1 MRTRIAIIAGL
12 AIFSAFGAAQ
22 NPFETGGSG
31 GSSQGSKPWSDFKL
45 NPKTTIKLD
54 FRNSNVDSVIALY
67 SKASGVNI
75 IKDPA
80 LTGAITVTSAKAVS
94 LDEAFQILQATLSL
108 KNFDM
113 RKEGNLLIIRQRRN
127 DNRGGR
133 DGGGDPRQGGNDS
146 GFRFPEGFNPESFM
160 SSNRANL
167 VVYPIKFANSAQVA
181 RVINEVF
188 AVTQNPFESMF
199 QQMMGGGGFNPQMF
213 NQGGGRGGRGNNNNN
228 RFGNFGRGGAAMG
241 TTVRAS
247 SDDYSNSVIVNAP
260 RSEQENVKN
269 LISQIDKETDQPVA
283 PRVFKL
289 EYAIASEIA
298 PSVQNVLTANAPKGR
313 GGAGTQNVP
322 IEQRFQQAFRFG
334 NTQAA
339 FGTVVADARTNSLIV
354 TATEDNLKLVEQ
366 VIKDLDTEITYE
378 SNVFVFPLANARA
391 SDISNLLGQAFGS
404 RTAGGNN
411 RNFGNTGNR
420 NTGNQNNRNN
430 NNRNNNN
437 RNNNNRNNAF
447 GGGRGTDDS
456 GAAAD
461 DNSLWLDL
469 EDPNA
474 AMGMLETNI
483 GVAQGG
489 GFGQFFGGQQ
499 NRNTATA
506 GQGRD
511 PQGRLVPV
519 QDLTGQVTVIPD
531 ENTNSVIVVTS
542 PENADLLRSVLGTLD
557 RIPEQVMIET
567 IIVEATL
574 DKTNKFGIEWNYIN
588 GKPFN
593 QQGGSDQTQTQFNLQ
608 NANPSLQ
615 GFRYTLTGGN
625 LSAFLNA
632 MQTDQKFKVL
642 STPRI
647 FTSNNAEAQINIS
660 QRVPYV
666 LSSREDVNGNLT
678 FTYAFE
684 DVGIVLTV
692 TPRITS
698 NGYVTMD
705 IDQQANDL
713 QGFTDFNAP
722 IINTRSANTT
732 VSVKDGETV
741 VLGGII
747 RSTVSSTTRKVPLLG
762 DIPIL
767 GNLFKTTDKQDVQT
781 ELMVFLTPKLVRD
794 EEEARRLREEQVKGM
809 TPDSQKSL
817 GKVIPPAKVTSDS
830 SPGAKNPPTTSRPPT
845 NSRPPTATPP
855 PGGGSR

>member
-1 MRTRIAIIAGL
+1 MRTKLAIVAGL
-12 AIFSAFGAAQ
+12 ALMSSLGFGQFDFGGGAAR
-22 NPFETGGSG
+22 P
-31 GSSQGSKPWSDFKL
+31 SQPSTPWSEFKL

-54 FRNSNVDSVIALY
+54 FRNANVDSVVALF
-67 SKASGVNI
+67 SKASGINI

-108 KNFDM
+108 KNYDM
-113 RKEGNLLIIRQRRN
+113 RKEGNLLVIRQRRN
-127 DNRGGR
+127 DGRGGR
-133 DGGGDPRQGGNDS
+133 DGGGNDQGMGTNPFGNMNPDDMRRM
-146 GFRFPEGFNPESFM
+146 FEG
-160 SSNRANL
+160 NRANL
-167 VVYPIKFANSAQVA
+167 KVYPIKYANASQVA

-188 AVTQNPFESMF
+188 LTTQNPFESMF
-199 QQMMGGGGFNPQMF
+199 QQMMGGGGFNPMQF
-213 NQGGGRGGRGNNNNN
+213 NMGGGRGNQGGRPGQNNNN
-228 RFGNFGRGGAAMG
+228 RFQGMNFNRGGFG
-241 TTVRAS
+241 GGGGSTIRAS

-260 RSEQENVKN
+260 SSEQGNVEN
-269 LISQIDKETDQPVA
+269 LIKQIDKETDQPLA
-283 PRVFKL
+283 PKVFKL
-289 EYAIASEIA
+289 EFAVASDIAA
-298 PSVQNVLTANAPKGR
+298 AVQNVLTANAPKGR
-313 GGAGTQNVP
+313 GGAGNQNVP

-354 TATEDNLKLVEQ
+354 TATEENLKLVDQ

-391 SDISNLLGQAFGS
+391 SDISTLLGQAFGS
-404 RTAGGNN
+404 RNGGQNN
-411 RNFGNTGNR
+411 RNTGFGTNR
-420 NTGNQNNRNN
+420 NTGNQQNRNN
-430 NNRNNNN
+430 QNNQ
-437 RNNNNRNNAF
+437 NNRNNAF
-447 GGGRGTDDS
+447 GGGGGGGRGTDDS
-456 GAAAD
+456 GSAMD
-461 DNSLWLDL
+461 GNNLLLDL
-469 EDPNA
+469 EDPEA
-474 AMGMLETNI
+474 AMGMLETTI

-499 NRNTATA
+499 NRNTASA
-506 GQGRD
+506 QGRD
-511 PQGRLVPV
+511 SQGRLIPV

-531 ENTNSVIVVTS
+531 QNTNSVIVVTS
-542 PENADLLRSVLGTLD
+542 PENADLIRSVLGTLD

-574 DKTNKFGIEWNYIN
+574 DKTNKFGVEWNYVN
-588 GKPFN
+588 GKPFG
-593 QQGGSDQTQTQFNLQ
+593 QSGGSDTTESRFNLQ
-608 NANPSLQ
+608 NANPALQ
-615 GFRYTLTGGN
+615 GFRYTLSGGN
-625 LSAFLNA
+625 LSVFMNA

-722 IINTRSANTT
+722 IINQRSANTT

-747 RSTVSSTTRKVPLLG
+747 RNTVSSTTRKIPLLG
-762 DIPIL
+762 DIPLL

-794 EEEARRLREEQVKGM
+794 EDEARKLREEQVKGM

-817 GKVIPPAKVTSDS
+817 GKVIPPKAPTSDK
-830 SPGAKNPPTTSRPPT
+830 SPGAKNPPTTT
-845 NSRPPTATPP
+845 KPPTATPP
-855 PGGGSR
+855 PTGGGSR